1 MTVRQHTSGTP
12 HVTRRYPRSRD
23 DSIPGV
29 PDRVSVLVRMRPV
42 GLEILEDLNRSGH
55 LARPIID
62 AAPTFDLIPNRHLAE
77 DPRLSRLA
85 EVTFEWSA
93 SVKDSGSFATRVVRD
108 EAFAKDCVGSIRR
121 N

>member
-1 MTVRQHTSGTP
+1 
-12 HVTRRYPRSRD
+12 
-23 DSIPGV
+23 
-29 PDRVSVLVRMRPV
+29 MRPV

-55 LARPIID
+55 LAREIID
-62 AAPTFDLIPNRHLAE
+62 AAPTFDLIPNRHLA
-77 DPRLSRLA
+77 DHPQLSRLA
-85 EVTFEWSA
+85 EATFEWSA